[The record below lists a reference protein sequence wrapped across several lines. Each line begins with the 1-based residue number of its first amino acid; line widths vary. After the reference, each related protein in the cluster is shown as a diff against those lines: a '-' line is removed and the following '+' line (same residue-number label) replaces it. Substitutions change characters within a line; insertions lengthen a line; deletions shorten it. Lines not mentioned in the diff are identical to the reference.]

1 MPDIESLEP
10 KVDFIRGTESQI
22 SNLEITDGQFIVS
35 EEGNIYVDIDN
46 ERVSIKENDII
57 AVYEKSPTTASHSV
71 DDYIYYNNKLYRVI
85 LAIAIGDAI
94 TIGTNVELAN
104 DIEVGTKVYISGL
117 PESTGGGVQAIDV
130 GYDNTESGLSAT
142 NVQEAIDEIV
152 QGGGGLPSGG
162 FTGQVLAKKTDADFD
177 LEWVDQQGGSTS
189 KVILTVDDELLYN
202 KTVTYSIPNG
212 ETSTSRFSATG
223 EATLNLKYLGTYTI
237 TSEGYA
243 TTINNTAVGS
253 IYTLSMHIPK
263 SVITVTATNVNYYNS
278 DVYIKFNGESLGT
291 QTLSGGTTTY
301 KVYTA
306 GTYTLYDADTDTEMN
321 TVSVTLDTNA
331 SINANVSYLTFE
343 FGTEVYGKTFLLSVG
358 SQSGSITAS
367 AESNSYDFIVF
378 NNNSVNYSATNDGTT
393 IKSGS
398 LGVGVNL
405 TVTIDKLFP
414 IVTWANGSDSDIVE
428 MVAAADNGAINL
440 SDYWSV
446 NDERTVHLNA
456 MSATGVGESHNAQ
469 DVVFVLSHV
478 GGKTLTTPTASGR
491 TTCSFQFDMKHGLY
505 ERGYMNSS
513 NTNVGGW
520 TSCARRTW
528 CNSVFKASIPST
540 LSSIFKQHKNLT
552 SAGNTSSTIDTTD
565 DWFALRSEIE
575 IFGTTTYSYTG
586 EGSQV
591 TYYQTSANRIK
602 QSQGANY
609 YWWERSP
616 FSSDPSLFCS
626 VSSVGSAD
634 YYNASYS
641 YGLAVCGCI

>member
-616 FSSDPSLFCS
+616 YSSGTTSFCYVHS
-626 VSSVGSAD
+626 GGSAD
-634 YYNASYS
+634 AYNASS
-641 YGLAVCGCI
+641 SNGLAVCGCI

>member
-1 MPDIESLEP
+1 MSYNANGLINND
-10 KVDFIRGTESQI
+10 GT
-22 SNLEITDGQFIVS
+22 ITQY
-35 EEGNIYVDIDN
+35 GN
-46 ERVSIKENDII
+46 
-57 AVYEKSPTTASHSV
+57 
-71 DDYIYYNNKLYRVI
+71 
-85 LAIAIGDAI
+85 
-94 TIGTNVELAN
+94 
-104 DIEVGTKVYISGL
+104 TK
-117 PESTGGGVQAIDV
+117 
-130 GYDNTESGLSAT
+130 
-142 NVQEAIDEIV
+142 
-152 QGGGGLPSGG
+152 GGGGSDLPSGG
-162 FTGQVLAKKTDADFD
+162 VTGQVLAKKTDTDFD

-223 EATLNLKYLGTYTI
+223 EAILNLKYLGTYTI
-237 TSEGYA
+237 TSEGYT
-243 TTINNTAVGS
+243 TTINNTAIGN
-253 IYTLSMHIPK
+253 IYTLSMHVPK

-278 DVYIKFNGESLGT
+278 DIYIKFNGESLGT
-291 QTLSGGTTTY
+291 QTLTGGTTTY

-331 SINANVSYLTFE
+331 SVSANVSYLTFE
-343 FGTEVYGKTFLLSVG
+343 FGTEVYGKTFILTVG
-358 SQSGSITAS
+358 SQSDSITAS
-367 AESNSYDFIVF
+367 AESNSYDFTVF
-378 NNNSVNYSATNDGTT
+378 NNNSVNYSATNNGTT
-393 IKSGS
+393 IKSSS

-456 MSATGVGESHNAQ
+456 MSATGVGESHSAQ
-469 DVVFVLSHV
+469 DVVLVLSHQ

-491 TTCSFQFDMKHGLY
+491 TTCSFQFDMKHCLY
-505 ERGYMNSS
+505 NRGYMNSS

-528 CNSVFKASIPST
+528 CNNVFKNAVPST
-540 LSSIFKQHKNLT
+540 LSPIFKQHKNLT
-552 SAGNTSSTIDTTD
+552 SAGNKSSVIDTTD

-575 IFGTTTYSYTG
+575 IFGTTTYSYSG

-591 TYYQTSANRIK
+591 DYYKTSANRIK
-602 QSQGANY
+602 QSQGTDY

-616 FSSDPSLFCS
+616 FSSSAAAFCS
-626 VSSVGSAD
+626 VFSGGSARSGG
-634 YYNASYS
+634 ASFS
-641 YGLAVCGCI
+641 YGVSVCGCI

>member
-22 SNLEITDGQFIVS
+22 GNLAITDGQFIVS

-57 AVYEKSPTTASHSV
+57 AVYEKSPTTASHSI

-85 LAIAIGDAI
+85 LAIAIGDTI

-104 DIEVGTKVYISGL
+104 DIEVGTKIYISGL
-117 PESTGGGVQAIDV
+117 PESTGGGVQAVDV

-142 NVQEAIDEIV
+142 NVQEAIDEIS

-162 FTGQVLAKKTDADFD
+162 TTGQVLAKKTDADFD

-223 EATLNLKYLGTYTI
+223 EAILNLKYLGTYTI
-237 TSEGYA
+237 TSEGYT

-331 SINANVSYLTFE
+331 SIDANVSYLTFE
-343 FGTEVYGKTFLLSVG
+343 FGTGVYGKTFLLSVG

-446 NDERTVHLNA
+446 NDERTVHLSA
-456 MSATGVGESHNAQ
+456 MSATGVRESHNAQ

-505 ERGYMNSS
+505 NRGYMNST

-528 CNSVFKASIPST
+528 CNSVFKNAVPSA
-540 LSSIFKQHKNLT
+540 LSPIFKQHKNLT
-552 SAGNTSSTIDTTD
+552 SAGNKSSTINTTD
-565 DWFALRSEIE
+565 DWFALRSEVE
-575 IFGTTTYSYTG
+575 IFGTTTYSFAG

-591 TYYQTSANRIK
+591 TYYQTTANRIK

-616 FSSDPSLFCS
+616 HSGNTARFCGVFSD
-626 VSSVGSAD
+626 GSAN
-634 YYNASYS
+634 YISASSS

>member
-1 MPDIESLEP
+1 MSYNANGLINND
-10 KVDFIRGTESQI
+10 GT
-22 SNLEITDGQFIVS
+22 ITQY
-35 EEGNIYVDIDN
+35 GN
-46 ERVSIKENDII
+46 
-57 AVYEKSPTTASHSV
+57 
-71 DDYIYYNNKLYRVI
+71 
-85 LAIAIGDAI
+85 
-94 TIGTNVELAN
+94 
-104 DIEVGTKVYISGL
+104 TK
-117 PESTGGGVQAIDV
+117 
-130 GYDNTESGLSAT
+130 
-142 NVQEAIDEIV
+142 
-152 QGGGGLPSGG
+152 GGGGSDLPSGG
-162 FTGQVLAKKTDADFD
+162 VTGQVLAKKTDTDFD

-223 EATLNLKYLGTYTI
+223 EAILNLKYLGTYTI
-237 TSEGYA
+237 TSEGYT
-243 TTINNTAVGS
+243 TTINNTAIGN
-253 IYTLSMHIPK
+253 IYTLSMHVPK

-278 DVYIKFNGESLGT
+278 DIYIKFNGESLGT
-291 QTLSGGTTTY
+291 QTLTGGTTTY
-301 KVYTA
+301 KVYAA

-331 SINANVSYLTFE
+331 SVNANVSYLTFE
-343 FGTEVYGKTFLLSVG
+343 FGTEVYGKTFVLTVG
-358 SQSGSITAS
+358 SQSDSITAS
-367 AESNSYDFIVF
+367 AESNSYDFTVF
-378 NNNSVNYSATNDGTT
+378 NNNSVNYSATNNGTT

-405 TVTIDKLFP
+405 TVTIDRLFP

-456 MSATGVGESHNAQ
+456 MSATGVGESHSAQ
-469 DVVFVLSHV
+469 NVVLVLSHQ

-491 TTCSFQFDMKHGLY
+491 TTCSFQFDMKHCLY
-505 ERGYMNSS
+505 NRGYINSS

-528 CNSVFKASIPST
+528 CNGTFKNAVPST
-540 LSSIFKQHKNLT
+540 LSPIFKQHKNLT
-552 SAGNTSSTIDTTD
+552 SAGNKSSVIDTTD

-575 IFGTTTYSYTG
+575 IFGTTIYSYGG

-591 TYYQTSANRIK
+591 DYYKTSANRIK
-602 QSQGANY
+602 QSQGTDY

-616 FSSDPSLFCS
+616 RSGDTAFFCLVLSD
-626 VSSVGSAD
+626 GSAG
-634 YYNASYS
+634 YSRASYS
-641 YGLAVCGCI
+641 LGVAVCGCI

>member
-1 MPDIESLEP
+1 MPYNMNGLLNSDGS
-10 KVDFIRGTESQI
+10 
-22 SNLEITDGQFIVS
+22 ITPY
-35 EEGNIYVDIDN
+35 GNT
-46 ERVSIKENDII
+46 
-57 AVYEKSPTTASHSV
+57 KS
-71 DDYIYYNNKLYRVI
+71 
-85 LAIAIGDAI
+85 G
-94 TIGTNVELAN
+94 
-104 DIEVGTKVYISGL
+104 SG
-117 PESTGGGVQAIDV
+117 SD
-130 GYDNTESGLSAT
+130 
-142 NVQEAIDEIV
+142 
-152 QGGGGLPSGG
+152 LPSGG
-162 FTGQVLAKKTDADFD
+162 NTGQVLAKKTDTDFD

-223 EATLNLKYLGTYTI
+223 EAILNLKYLGTYTI
-237 TSEGYA
+237 TSEGYT

-291 QTLSGGTTTY
+291 KTLSGGTTTY
-301 KVYTA
+301 KVYTS

-321 TVSVTLDTNA
+321 TVSVTLDTDA
-331 SINANVSYLTFE
+331 SISANVSYLTFE
-343 FGTEVYGKTFLLSVG
+343 FGTEVYGKTFVLSVG

-446 NDERTVHLNA
+446 NDERTIHLNA

-505 ERGYMNSS
+505 NRGYMNST
-513 NTNVGGW
+513 NTNQGGW
-520 TSCARRTW
+520 TSCARRAW
-528 CNSVFKASIPST
+528 CNDIFKNAVPST

-552 SAGNTSSTIDTTD
+552 SAGNQSSTIDTTD

-575 IFGTTTYSYTG
+575 IFGTTTYSFAG

-591 TYYQTSANRIK
+591 TYYQTTANRIK

-616 FSSDPSLFCS
+616 HSSNSPYFCR
-626 VSSVGSAD
+626 VHLDGSA
-634 YYNASYS
+634 YYGSASYS
-641 YGLAVCGCI
+641 SGLAVCGCI

>member
-22 SNLEITDGQFIVS
+22 SNLAITDGQFIVS

-85 LAIAIGDAI
+85 LAIAIGDTI

-117 PESTGGGVQAIDV
+117 PESTGGGVQAVDV

-142 NVQEAIDEIV
+142 NVQEAIDEIS
-152 QGGGGLPSGG
+152 QGGDGLPSGG
-162 FTGQVLAKKTDADFD
+162 VTGQVLAKKTDADFD

-223 EATLNLKYLGTYTI
+223 EAILNLKYLGTYTI
-237 TSEGYA
+237 TSEGYT

-263 SVITVTATNVNYYNS
+263 SVITVTATNLNYYNS
-278 DVYIKFNGESLGT
+278 DVYMKFNGESLGT

-331 SINANVSYLTFE
+331 SIDANVSYLTFE

-378 NNNSVNYSATNDGTT
+378 NNNSVNYSATNEGTT

-469 DVVFVLSHV
+469 DVIFVLSHV

-505 ERGYMNSS
+505 NRGYMNST

-528 CNSVFKASIPST
+528 CNSVFKNAVPNT
-540 LSSIFKQHKNLT
+540 LSPIFKQHRNLT
-552 SAGNTSSTIDTTD
+552 SAGNKSSVIDTTD

-575 IFGTTTYSYTG
+575 IFGTTTYSYAG

-616 FSSDPSLFCS
+616 CSSGAAYFCFVLS
-626 VSSVGSAD
+626 DGHADLAAASSSR
-634 YYNASYS
+634 
-641 YGLAVCGCI
+641 GLAVCGCI

>member
-1 MPDIESLEP
+1 
-10 KVDFIRGTESQI
+10 
-22 SNLEITDGQFIVS
+22 
-35 EEGNIYVDIDN
+35 
-46 ERVSIKENDII
+46 
-57 AVYEKSPTTASHSV
+57 
-71 DDYIYYNNKLYRVI
+71 
-85 LAIAIGDAI
+85 
-94 TIGTNVELAN
+94 
-104 DIEVGTKVYISGL
+104 
-117 PESTGGGVQAIDV
+117 
-130 GYDNTESGLSAT
+130 
-142 NVQEAIDEIV
+142 
-152 QGGGGLPSGG
+152 
-162 FTGQVLAKKTDADFD
+162 
-177 LEWVDQQGGSTS
+177 
-189 KVILTVDDELLYN
+189 
-202 KTVTYSIPNG
+202 
-212 ETSTSRFSATG
+212 
-223 EATLNLKYLGTYTI
+223 
-237 TSEGYA
+237 
-243 TTINNTAVGS
+243 
-253 IYTLSMHIPK
+253 MHIPK
-263 SVITVTATNVNYYNS
+263 SVITVTATNLNYYNS
-278 DVYIKFNGESLGT
+278 DVYIEFNGKSLGT

-331 SINANVSYLTFE
+331 SIDANVSYLTFE

-358 SQSGSITAS
+358 SQSASITAS

-446 NDERTVHLNA
+446 NDERTVHLSA

-505 ERGYMNSS
+505 NRGYMNST

-528 CNSVFKASIPST
+528 CNSVFKNAVPNT
-540 LSSIFKQHKNLT
+540 LSPIFKQHKNLT
-552 SAGNTSSTIDTTD
+552 SAGNQSSTIDTTD

-575 IFGTTTYSYTG
+575 IFGTISYSFAG

-591 TYYQTSANRIK
+591 TYYQTTANRIK

-616 FSSDPSLFCS
+616 RSSNTTLFCR
-626 VSSVGSAD
+626 VSSGGGANSD
-634 YYNASYS
+634 FASYS